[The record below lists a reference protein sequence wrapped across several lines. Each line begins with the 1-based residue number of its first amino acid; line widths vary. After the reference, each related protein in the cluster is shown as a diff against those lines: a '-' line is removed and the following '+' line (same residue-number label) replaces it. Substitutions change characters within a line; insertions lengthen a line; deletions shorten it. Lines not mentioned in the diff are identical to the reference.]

1 MTDHTIHETKRHVIL
16 MEADRL
22 IHGDRQQHYGSPDE
36 NFAVIAA
43 MWSAYLG
50 HKIQPRDVCNMMALL
65 KIARLRNGPSEDS
78 SIDGCGYLALGAELG

>member
-22 IHGDRQQHYGSPDE
+22 IHGDRQKHYGEPAE

-50 HKIQPRDVCNMMALL
+50 HTIQPRDVANLMALL
-65 KIARLRNGPSEDS
+65 KIARLRNGPHEDS
-78 SIDGCGYLALGAELG
+78 ATDGAAYLAIGAELA